1 MSAAQKHKVV
11 LMGASSVGKTSIVI
25 RFSKNSFTSGQES
38 TIGAAFTSREVDTPQ
53 GPVSLHIW
61 DTAGQELYRSLVP
74 KYSHGAQ
81 AVIIVFDVTDEESFH
96 DVNSWLNEARSV
108 NGSGIIFVLVGNK
121 CDLTPT
127 FDLQKAE
134 DFAEE
139 NGMIYLTASAL
150 TGENVD
156 EIFTRIACK
165 LPRMPSTRAGV
176 SLTAT
181 SEKSNDKQ
189 CCG

>member
-1 MSAAQKHKVV
+1 MSALQKHKVV

-25 RFSKNSFTSGQES
+25 RFSKNSFSGGQES
-38 TIGAAFTSREVDTPQ
+38 TIGAAFTSREVDTPD

-81 AVIIVFDVTDEESFH
+81 AIIIVFDVTDEESFE
-96 DVNSWLNEARSV
+96 DVTGWLNEAKSV
-108 NGSGIIFVLVGNK
+108 NGPGLIFVLVGNK
-121 CDLTPT
+121 CDLQPT
-127 FDLQKAE
+127 FDLKKAE
-134 DFAEE
+134 IFAEE
-139 NGMIYLTASAL
+139 NGMIYLTTSAL

-165 LPRMPSTRAGV
+165 LPRMPISRPGI

-181 SEKSNDKQ
+181 SEKTTKKG
-189 CCG
+189 CCK